1 MSGQVIRLICPN
13 LTCRTILSVPAGAR
27 GKDVRC
33 RACGAKVRIP
43 MPKAPKPGVAEEP
56 AAQPQSTSDNTPPA
70 KA

>member
-13 LTCRTILSVPAGAR
+13 LTCRTILSVPATAR

-43 MPKAPKPGVAEEP
+43 MPKAAPAPVADEKPDDADGGKKP
-56 AAQPQSTSDNTPPA
+56 HAA
-70 KA
+70 

>member
-13 LTCRTILSVPAGAR
+13 LLCRTILSVPSGAR

-43 MPKAPKPGVAEEP
+43 APGGKPAPAKPAPAP
-56 AAQPQSTSDNTPPA
+56 AADAGAEKTEG
-70 KA
+70 